1 LENGS
6 SINQTIAVTEERNLH
21 FGDLK
26 DSLDR
31 VCSEIAT
38 RFNYRLLNGEPHTVA
53 IIDILA
59 GSSCI
64 GCIIKRLHQR
74 HRPDIDAVYLENHRL
89 AVGVLVEQLR
99 RFLNEMGY
107 DAWVLTE
114 ARLEHS
120 TVDVLIVPTYHGV
133 NLQHGENSIVIEVKT
148 GNSLSYSQ
156 LFRSLLDT
164 PNATVVLWRIRR
176 HQVAVIRRESLQPLL
191 LAFMRMCILRGKR
204 VLTEAEPVEC
214 HHFATPRSFTLS
226 SGELERVLRDF
237 AEALADT
244 LPVVLETVLREIRSS
259 DGDQPNAPPR

>member
-1 LENGS
+1 LEKKS
-6 SINQTIAVTEERNLH
+6 PINQTIAVTRERDLH
-21 FGDLK
+21 FADLK

-38 RFNYRLLNGEPHTVA
+38 RFNRRLSNGEPHTVA
-53 IIDILA
+53 IIDTLA
-59 GSSCI
+59 SSPCI
-64 GCIIKRLHQR
+64 GCILKRLNQR

-99 RFLNEMGY
+99 RFLSEMSY
-107 DAWVLTE
+107 DALVLTE
-114 ARLEHS
+114 ARSKHS

-176 HQVAVIRRESLQPLL
+176 HQVAVIRKESLQPLL

-204 VLTEAEPVEC
+204 VLAEAKPVEC
-214 HHFATPRSFTLS
+214 YHFATPRSFMLS
-226 SGELERVLRDF
+226 SVELERLLRDF
-237 AEALADT
+237 SEALVDT

-259 DGDQPNAPPR
+259 VADQPSAPSR